1 MNPEHWLRLNRT
13 YIAPGRQLALLER
26 FGGPEAVFGAG
37 RGDFLDVEGVAFPD
51 WEKLEAA
58 RGLDL
63 TADLRALAEH
73 DAHLVTIRDAEYPAR
88 LKAIYDPPPVL
99 FVRGALTP
107 RDDQAVAM
115 VGTRRCSHYG
125 VIQTERL
132 AGDLAR
138 RGFTIVSGLAVG
150 IDGAA
155 HRGALDA
162 GGRSIGVLAC
172 GVDVDYPREHRELR
186 DRLAESGAV
195 ITELAPGLM
204 PKRERFP
211 QRNRLVSGL
220 SLGVIVVEAPLKSGA
235 LITANLALEQGREV
249 LAVPGDVSS
258 ALSRGCHRLIKDG
271 AGLVENVDDVLD
283 ALGILH
289 AAVPERER
297 PAQPVPELP
306 PEERAIMEA
315 LSFQPKHV
323 DAIIGDTA
331 LLPARV
337 TAALMML
344 EVKGL
349 VRRFPGNMFV
359 RL

>member
-1 MNPEHWLRLNRT
+1 M
-13 YIAPGRQLALLER
+13 ALLER
-26 FGGPEAVFGAG
+26 FGQPDRIFAATMEE
-37 RGDFLDVEGVAFPD
+37 FLEVEGVTAAD
-51 WEKLEAA
+51 WTKLQEAKGLSLDDDLQALQDHGA
-58 RGLDL
+58 R
-63 TADLRALAEH
+63 
-73 DAHLVTIRDAEYPAR
+73 LVTIGDPQYPPR
-88 LKAIYDPPPVL
+88 LKEIYDPPPML
-99 FVRGALTP
+99 WVRGSLSS
-107 RDDQAVAM
+107 RDDLAVAI
-115 VGTRRCSHYG
+115 VGTRKCSTYG
-125 VIQTERL
+125 RTQTERL
-132 AGDLAR
+132 AADLAR

-162 GGRSIGVLAC
+162 GGRSIGVMAC
-172 GVDVDYPREHRELR
+172 GIDVDYPREHRELR

-195 ITELAPGLM
+195 MTELPPGTK
-204 PKRERFP
+204 PTRERFP

-220 SLGVIVVEAPLKSGA
+220 SLGVIVTEAPAKSGA
-235 LITANLALEQGREV
+235 MITANLALEQGREV
-249 LAVPGDVSS
+249 LAVPGDVRSP
-258 ALSRGCHRLIKDG
+258 LSRGCHRLIKEG
-271 AGLVENVDDVLD
+271 AALVENVDDVVD
-283 ALGILH
+283 ALGLLP

-297 PAQPVPELP
+297 PPEPAPELP
-306 PEERAIMEA
+306 PEETTVIGA

-323 DAIIGDTA
+323 DAIITETQ